1 MAILTIEFF
10 EDGPI
15 TTAFGE
21 AVYGSLISS
30 VEDISL
36 STTVE
41 HVPVP
46 DNALYCTVYSDTAC
60 YVEIGSGNQDCGSTR
75 RSTIPAGS
83 GRDFKVKPTDT
94 VSYRTIV

>member
-15 TTAFGE
+15 TTNSTE
-21 AVYGSLISS
+21 SVYGWLISS
-30 VEDISL
+30 VEDLSL

-41 HVPVP
+41 HAAVP
-46 DNALYCTVYSDTAC
+46 DNALYCAIYSDTAC
-60 YVEIGSGNQDCGSTR
+60 YVEIGNGNQDCGSTR
-75 RSTIPAGS
+75 RSTIPAGA
-83 GRDFKVKPTDT
+83 RIDFKVKPTDT